1 LRHTVALA
9 GILKDFRFSREQ
21 FECSQH
27 GNYFRDDLS
36 LTLIQK
42 QILVQLIYVR
52 STRGRTQS
60 FEDDKKNESGISN
73 VRGLV
78 GSDRVQPSS
87 SGQLNLLLAMVPP
100 ILAVVAMAVLYRQ
113 VRDSDPGTE
122 RMQEV
127 SQAIRLGAVAYLKRQ
142 NLYLAVFVGVMA
154 AILALSGFNFRTG
167 QADLRL
173 TAAYIVGAGTSACAG
188 YVGMLGATL
197 ANART
202 AQAARAG
209 LAHAFS
215 VAISAGSLMG
225 LGVVG
230 FGLLG
235 INVMYS
241 LFNDPEIV
249 LGFSFGASSLALF
262 AKAGG
267 GIYTKTADIAAD
279 LVGKVELGIPEDD
292 PRNPAVIA
300 DNVGDNVG
308 DVAGMGAD
316 LFDSYV
322 GCIVATM
329 ILGMSLSAKHV
340 LLPIYFAAMGIISSI
355 IGTLFVRSLIRIRK
369 GKDPGGAF
377 DLGTFFTGGLFALFA
392 AVVTMY
398 LNTSWN
404 YLVAAAAGVVAGFI
418 IGKTTDWFT
427 SIDQRFA
434 INTAKAAKGGAAIGI
449 LTGFSYGQLS
459 IAPSIIGI
467 CAATWVAWTLGGLYG
482 ISIASVGMLSIVGMI
497 ISADAYGPIVDN
509 AKGVAEQSGIEESAI
524 EIADQ
529 LDAVGNTTK
538 AITKGF
544 AIGAAAL
551 TVLALLGVYTE
562 TTGLKT
568 IDILNPR
575 VLIGL
580 FVGMMVPP
588 VFSGLVILGVSKNA
602 DVMVVEVRRQF
613 KEIPGLL
620 EGKSGVKPDYAKCVD
635 IAARGAI
642 RELLPP
648 SILSIVVT
656 IGTGFLLGKEGLGG
670 FLVGAIL
677 SGLLYALFMS
687 NAGGMWDNAKK
698 YVEAGNLGGKGSETH
713 KAAVTGDTVG
723 DPFKDTAGP
732 SLNTLIT
739 VLSLTA
745 SIFAA
750 MLFK

>member
-1 LRHTVALA
+1 MVSISTGQPDILLATIPPVIAIVAMA
-9 GILKDFRFSREQ
+9 ILYR
-21 FECSQH
+21 
-27 GNYFRDDLS
+27 
-36 LTLIQK
+36 
-42 QILVQLIYVR
+42 YVR
-52 STRGRTQS
+52 S
-60 FEDDKKNESGISN
+60 
-73 VRGLV
+73 
-78 GSDRVQPSS
+78 
-87 SGQLNLLLAMVPP
+87 A
-100 ILAVVAMAVLYRQ
+100 
-113 VRDSDPGTE
+113 DPGTE

-127 SQAIRLGAVAYLKRQ
+127 SEAIRLGSIAYLKRQ
-142 NLYLAVFVGVMA
+142 NRYLAVFVAVMA
-154 AILALSGFNFRTG
+154 VVLAFANFNFKTG
-167 QADLRL
+167 QVDLRVPL
-173 TAAYIVGAGTSACAG
+173 AYVAGAVASAFAG
-188 YVGMLGATL
+188 YIGMMGATL
-197 ANART
+197 ANTRT
-202 AQAARAG
+202 AQAAKSG
-209 LAHAFS
+209 LTSAFT

-230 FGLLG
+230 VGLLG
-235 INVMYS
+235 IDTIYY
-241 LFNDPEIV
+241 FFGDPEIV

-279 LVGKVELGIPEDD
+279 LVGKVELEIPEDD

-329 ILGMSLSAKHV
+329 ILGVSLGVKYV
-340 LLPIYFAAMGIISSI
+340 LLPVYFAAVGVIASI
-355 IGTLFVRSLIRIRK
+355 AGTLFVRSLIKIRK

-392 AVVTMY
+392 AFVTVY

-404 YLVAAAAGVVAGFI
+404 YLIAAAAGVVAGFI

-434 INTAKAAKGGAAIGI
+434 INTAKASKSGAAITI

-467 CAATWVAWTLGGLYG
+467 CAATLAAWYLGGIYG
-482 ISIASVGMLSIVGMI
+482 ISVASVGMLSIVGMI

-509 AKGVAEQSGIEESAI
+509 AKGVAEQSGVEESAI
-524 EIADQ
+524 EVADQ

-551 TVLALLGVYTE
+551 TVLALLGVYAE

-575 VLIGL
+575 VLVGL
-580 FVGMMVPP
+580 FVGTIVPP
-588 VFSGLVILGVSKNA
+588 VFSGFLILSVSRNA
-602 DVMVVEVRRQF
+602 DLMVAEVRRQF

-620 EGKSGVKPDYAKCVD
+620 EGKPEAKPDYAKCVD
-635 IAARGAI
+635 IAAKGALK
-642 RELLPP
+642 ELLPP
-648 SILSIVVT
+648 SVLSILVT
-656 IGTGFLLGKEGLGG
+656 VATGFLLGKEGLGG
-670 FLVGAIL
+670 FLVGSIL
-677 SGLLYALFMS
+677 SGLVYALFMS

-698 YVEAGNLGGKGSETH
+698 YVEAGNLGGKGSEAH

-745 SIFAA
+745 SVFAA
-750 MLFK
+750 LLFG

>member
-1 LRHTVALA
+1 M
-9 GILKDFRFSREQ
+9 GP
-21 FECSQH
+21 
-27 GNYFRDDLS
+27 
-36 LTLIQK
+36 
-42 QILVQLIYVR
+42 
-52 STRGRTQS
+52 
-60 FEDDKKNESGISN
+60 
-73 VRGLV
+73 
-78 GSDRVQPSS
+78 GSA
-87 SGQLNLLLAMVPP
+87 GQLNIL
-100 ILAVVAMAVLYRQ
+100 LAVVPPTLAIIAMAVLYRY
-113 VRDSDPGTE
+113 VRNSDPGTE
-122 RMQEV
+122 KMQEV
-127 SQAIRLGAVAYLKRQ
+127 SNAIRLGAIAYLKRQ
-142 NLYLAVFVGVMA
+142 NKYLAAFVGVMA
-154 AILALSGFNFRTG
+154 VILALAGFNFRTG
-167 QADLRL
+167 QADLRMTL
-173 TAAYIVGAGTSACAG
+173 AYVSGAALSAFVG
-188 YVGMLGATL
+188 YLGMMGATL
-197 ANART
+197 ANTRT
-202 AQAARAG
+202 AQAAKSGLTRA
-209 LAHAFS
+209 FT
-215 VAISAGSLMG
+215 VAVSAGSLMG

-230 FGLLG
+230 FALLG
-235 INVMYS
+235 INTFYY

-279 LVGKVELGIPEDD
+279 LVGKIELGIPEDD

-329 ILGMSLSAKHV
+329 ILGVTMSVKYV
-340 LLPIYFAAMGIISSI
+340 LLPIYFAAMGIIASI
-355 IGTLFVRSLIRIRK
+355 AGTVFVRSLLKLRK
-369 GKDPGGAF
+369 GRDPGGAF
-377 DLGTFFTGGLFALFA
+377 DLGTFFTGGIFAVFA
-392 AVVTMY
+392 ALATVY

-404 YLVAAAAGVVAGFI
+404 YLIAAAAGVIVGFI

-434 INTAKAAKGGAAIGI
+434 MNTAKASKSGAAITI

-459 IAPSIIGI
+459 IVPSIIGI
-467 CAATWVAWTLGGLYG
+467 CAATLIAWSLGGIYG
-482 ISIASVGMLSIVGMI
+482 ISISSVGMLSIVGMI

-509 AKGVAEQSGIEESAI
+509 AKGVAEQSGLEESAI
-524 EIADQ
+524 EITDQ

-562 TTGLKT
+562 TVGLKT
-568 IDILNPR
+568 IDMMDPR
-575 VLIGL
+575 VLVGL
-580 FVGMMVPP
+580 FVGMIVPP
-588 VFSGLVILGVSKNA
+588 VFSGLIILSVSRNA
-602 DVMVVEVRRQF
+602 DLMVSEVRRQF

-620 EGKSGVKPDYAKCVD
+620 EGKVGVKPDYAKCVD
-635 IAARGAI
+635 IAAKGAI

-648 SILSIVVT
+648 SILSIVAT
-656 IGTGFLLGKEGLGG
+656 IATGFLLGKEGLGG
-670 FLVGAIL
+670 FLVGSIL

-713 KAAVTGDTVG
+713 KAVVIGDIVG

-745 SIFAA
+745 SVFAA
-750 MLFK
+750 LLFT